1 MNNVSAS
8 QHSAPVQ
15 PDWDVN
21 DLLQRLDN
29 DHSFLCELLAVY
41 RQDSQS
47 SMQSARNAL
56 SRQDLAE
63 LERTAHRLKGMMK
76 NLSMHRAAQSA
87 HDLEVAAR
95 QGDANHTPALLLQLE
110 KAMEDLLPQV
120 DAHLAEV
127 KA

>member
-21 DLLQRLDN
+21 ELLQRLDN

-47 SMQSARNAL
+47 SLQSARNAL

-76 NLSMHRAAQSA
+76 NLSMNRAAQSA

-95 QGDANHTPALLLQLE
+95 QGDANHTPALLQQLE